1 MRAVRQVRELL
12 ELFTQSELADTG
24 STGDVEESE
33 KEPETGLSDGD
44 LPALLAKMICL
55 LTVKVWFE

>member
-1 MRAVRQVRELL
+1 MCDLSALVTQNELD
-12 ELFTQSELADTG
+12 DTG

-33 KEPETGLSDGD
+33 KEPETGLSAGD